1 MAAAVAPG
9 LPPRRS
15 LRGVLIASAGCFLAL
30 ALAVGF
36 MPSLPGDTA
45 VREALLAFASPPV
58 LAAMRLINR
67 AGSWQLLLPGSLLL
81 LLAFRRARE
90 RWYVWVGLMI
100 AAPATEGILKIIIG
114 RPRPEAASMGFP
126 SGHATAAA
134 AFFGAVFYLAESL
147 RPPARPLVR
156 TAALVII
163 VLVAAARVM
172 LRAHWP
178 SDALGGIALGL
189 TLASAAALLAGAGSV
204 VTATPAGSR
213 VDKW

>member
-45 VREALLAFASPPV
+45 VREALLALASPPV

-90 RWYVWVGLMI
+90 RELSPPRAVRCARRLRAGSHARFRRRAARRRGLGRAGHASRLESGQVVGL
-100 AAPATEGILKIIIG
+100 APWHT
-114 RPRPEAASMGFP
+114 AAS
-126 SGHATAAA
+126 
-134 AFFGAVFYLAESL
+134 
-147 RPPARPLVR
+147 R
-156 TAALVII
+156 
-163 VLVAAARVM
+163 
-172 LRAHWP
+172 
-178 SDALGGIALGL
+178 
-189 TLASAAALLAGAGSV
+189 
-204 VTATPAGSR
+204 
-213 VDKW
+213 

>member
-36 MPSLPGDTA
+36 TSSLPGDTA
-45 VREALLAFASPPV
+45 VREALLALASLPV
-58 LAAMRLINR
+58 LAAMRVINR
-67 AGSWQLLLPGSLLL
+67 AGSWPLLLPGSLLL

-114 RPRPEAASMGFP
+114 RPRPEAASMGYP

>member
-45 VREALLAFASPPV
+45 VREALLALASPPV

-81 LLAFRRARE
+81 LLAFRRARV

-100 AAPATEGILKIIIG
+100 AARRG
-114 RPRPEAASMGFP
+114 RRLGGAGHAGRLESGQGVGLARWHPAAS
-126 SGHATAAA
+126 
-134 AFFGAVFYLAESL
+134 
-147 RPPARPLVR
+147 R
-156 TAALVII
+156 
-163 VLVAAARVM
+163 
-172 LRAHWP
+172 
-178 SDALGGIALGL
+178 
-189 TLASAAALLAGAGSV
+189 
-204 VTATPAGSR
+204 
-213 VDKW
+213 

>member
-36 MPSLPGDTA
+36 TSSLPGDTA
-45 VREALLAFASPPV
+45 VREALLALASLPV

-81 LLAFRRARE
+81 LVAFARARE

-126 SGHATAAA
+126 SGHAPRRRRSSAPS
-134 AFFGAVFYLAESL
+134 FISRRVSG
-147 RPPARPLVR
+147 RPRGGSCGRPR
-156 TAALVII
+156 SWSSCSW
-163 VLVAAARVM
+163 RR
-172 LRAHWP
+172 RA
-178 SDALGGIALGL
+178 
-189 TLASAAALLAGAGSV
+189 
-204 VTATPAGSR
+204 
-213 VDKW
+213 

>member
-15 LRGVLIASAGCFLAL
+15 LRRVLSASAGYFLAL

-45 VREALLAFASPPV
+45 VRGALLAFASPPV
-58 LAAMRLINR
+58 LAAMRVINR
-67 AGSWQLLLPGSLLL
+67 AGSWQVLLPASLLL
-81 LLAFRRARE
+81 LLAFARARE
-90 RWYVWVGLMI
+90 RWYVWVGLML
-100 AAPATEGILKIIIG
+100 AAPATEGVLKIVVG

-134 AFFGAVFYLAESL
+134 AFFGAAFYLAETL
-147 RPPARPLVR
+147 RPPARRLVR
-156 TAALVII
+156 GAALVVI

-178 SDALGGIALGL
+178 SDVLGGIALGL
-189 TLASAAALLAGAGSV
+189 VLASTAALLAGAGD
-204 VTATPAGSR
+204 PQR
-213 VDKW
+213 L

>member
-30 ALAVGF
+30 ALAVGL

-58 LAAMRLINR
+58 LAAMRVINR

-81 LLAFRRARE
+81 LLAGRRARE

-100 AAPATEGILKIIIG
+100 AAPATEAILKIIIG
-114 RPRPEAASMGFP
+114 RPRPETASMGFP

-147 RPPARPLVR
+147 RPPARRLAR
-156 TAALVII
+156 AGALVII
-163 VLVAAARVM
+163 VLVAVARVM

-178 SDALGGIALGL
+178 SDVLGGIALGL
-189 TLASAAALLAGAGSV
+189 TLASVAALLASAGSV
-204 VTATPAGSR
+204 VTAAPAGSR
-213 VDKW
+213 LDKW

>member
-1 MAAAVAPG
+1 MAAAVG
-9 LPPRRS
+9 LSLPQRRS

-45 VREALLAFASPPV
+45 VREALLALASPPV

-81 LLAFRRARE
+81 LVAFARARE

-100 AAPATEGILKIIIG
+100 AAPATEGVLKIVVG

-134 AFFGAVFYLAESL
+134 AFFGAVFYLAETL
-147 RPPARPLVR
+147 RPHERPRRRPETLR
-156 TAALVII
+156 EIEDGE
-163 VLVAAARVM
+163 AAR
-172 LRAHWP
+172 A
-178 SDALGGIALGL
+178 
-189 TLASAAALLAGAGSV
+189 
-204 VTATPAGSR
+204 
-213 VDKW
+213 

>member
-1 MAAAVAPG
+1 MEPG

-15 LRGVLIASAGCFLAL
+15 LRRVLSASAGCFLAL

-58 LAAMRLINR
+58 LAAMRVINR
-67 AGSWQLLLPGSLLL
+67 AGSWQVLLPASLLL
-81 LLAFRRARE
+81 LVAFARARE
-90 RWYVWVGLMI
+90 RWYVWVGLML
-100 AAPATEGILKIIIG
+100 AAPATEGVLKIVVG

-134 AFFGAVFYLAESL
+134 AFFGAVFYLAEAL
-147 RPPARPLVR
+147 RPPVRRLVR
-156 TAALVII
+156 AAALVII

-178 SDALGGIALGL
+178 TDALGGIALGL
-189 TLASAAALLAGAGSV
+189 ALASAAALLASAGEPQELRPS
-204 VTATPAGSR
+204 
-213 VDKW
+213 